1 MPRRLRY
8 DETMA
13 GTPGAAIL
21 VVDDHERSR
30 ALYRALLTRAGYQVW
45 EASRG
50 EEALEMVRTR
60 RPDLILLDLYLPTLS
75 GYDVLERLR
84 ADDATRGIPVII
96 LSVEDDQEAIARGL
110 GLGAAD
116 YLVKG
121 FTPPRD
127 VLSKVRGLLEKPDHR
142 GRLAAYRLHVAEGR
156 GDAARLAQDFGF
168 PHLLECPDCRV
179 ALEVELVPDD
189 SRPSGAWFWAH
200 FVCPRCGR
208 SF

>member
-1 MPRRLRY
+1 MR
-8 DETMA
+8 A
-13 GTPGAAIL
+13 TPGATIL
-21 VVDDHERSR
+21 IVDDHERAR
-30 ALYRALLTRAGYQVW
+30 ALYRSLLTRAGYQVW

-50 EEALEMVRTR
+50 EEALEILRTR

-84 ADDATRGIPVII
+84 GSDTTRGIPVVI

-110 GLGAAD
+110 QLGAAD

-121 FTPPRD
+121 FTPPRE
-127 VLSKVRGLLEKPDHR
+127 VLGKVRGLLERPGHR
-142 GRLAAYRLHVAEGR
+142 GRLPAYRLHVVEGR

-168 PHLLECPDCRV
+168 PRLLECPDCRV
-179 ALEVELVPDD
+179 ALEVELQPDD
-189 SRPSGAWFWAH
+189 SRPSGVWFWAH

-208 SF
+208 PF